1 MMEGFHNFRKASA
14 STSAAVLVF
23 DRGAHP
29 RLETGYGVKSSVA
42 PVLGNTNR
50 IKHICIVLNL
60 TTLQAHEL
68 TKPTFTLE

>member
-14 STSAAVLVF
+14 STSTVVLVF
-23 DRGAHP
+23 DCGAHP
-29 RLETGYGVKSSVA
+29 RLETGCGVKSSVA
-42 PVLGNTNR
+42 PALGNTNR
-50 IKHICIVLNL
+50 IKRICIVLNL